1 MSEKILVVDDD
12 LETLRLVGLMLQR
25 AGYEI
30 LAASGGS
37 QALAVAESEKPDL
50 ILLDIM
56 MPDMDGIDVMRR
68 LRNNAST
75 QDLPVIMFTAK
86 TQVDDKV
93 SGFEAGADD
102 YLTKPIEPRE
112 LVARVKALL
121 ARSGKPRHA
130 PEEAARRGFT
140 IGVMSARGGLGV
152 STLAINLGIAL
163 YRREKQGVIVA
174 EYRPGQATISLDLGY
189 LNSEALNHLLQRK
202 PSDIDARLVESGLI
216 AHPSGVRLLLA
227 SPQPRDAQYLSA
239 LPNFEA
245 ITRHLLHLA
254 SFVVFDLGPSLTPLA
269 DKLLNFLDEIIIV
282 TEPFSQTLLQT
293 KALLEDL
300 AFKGI
305 GDNRIDVV
313 LVNRVRT
320 GLQLSWSQVQEKLG
334 RSVSVN
340 FTPAPE
346 LAFDASTKNSPMVV
360 YQPDSLTAQ
369 QFMKL
374 AEKVAQ
380 HRIH

>member
-1 MSEKILVVDDD
+1 
-12 LETLRLVGLMLQR
+12 
-25 AGYEI
+25 
-30 LAASGGS
+30 
-37 QALAVAESEKPDL
+37 
-50 ILLDIM
+50 
-56 MPDMDGIDVMRR
+56 
-68 LRNNAST
+68 
-75 QDLPVIMFTAK
+75 
-86 TQVDDKV
+86 
-93 SGFEAGADD
+93 
-102 YLTKPIEPRE
+102 
-112 LVARVKALL
+112 
-121 ARSGKPRHA
+121 
-130 PEEAARRGFT
+130 
-140 IGVMSARGGLGV
+140 
-152 STLAINLGIAL
+152 
-163 YRREKQGVIVA
+163 VA

-245 ITRHLLHLA
+245 ITRQLLHLA

-305 GDNRIDVV
+305 GDSRIDVV

-320 GLQLSWSQVQEKLG
+320 GLQLSWSQVQEQLG

-340 FTPAPE
+340 FTPAPD

-380 HRIH
+380 RRTH